1 LSCAILFKNIEEGT
15 DSTYFLL
22 GQAAFLV
29 LSQSCM
35 ILSFPLGIGVLLPFL
50 STIIEPID
58 IGPTHALMLVCMNKG
73 PTHASVGFG
82 ARISKRSLLIKIE
95 TKHLAWFPCKKITI
109 NFSLREVG
117 CKQNT
122 IHFL

>member
-58 IGPTHALMLVCMNKG
+58 IGPTHALMLVCMNKLNLD
-73 PTHASVGFG
+73 S
-82 ARISKRSLLIKIE
+82 
-95 TKHLAWFPCKKITI
+95 
-109 NFSLREVG
+109 
-117 CKQNT
+117 
-122 IHFL
+122 